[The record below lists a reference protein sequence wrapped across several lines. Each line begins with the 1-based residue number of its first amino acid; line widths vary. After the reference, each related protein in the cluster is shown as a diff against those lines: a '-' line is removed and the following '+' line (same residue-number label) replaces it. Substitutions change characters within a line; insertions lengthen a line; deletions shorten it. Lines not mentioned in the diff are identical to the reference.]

1 MGVKTL
7 RVVTILTPTLPLPC
21 QGGGNRHGARV
32 ALQRTAAVALPAR
45 ASPVILP
52 SRTVPVK
59 SSSRP
64 SAPGARLAGDS
75 PVLHGARKELEP
87 AVGSRRAEP
96 DARAVYLRIPQVRY
110 LCVAHQPAFEVLVA
124 LLELQPERPA
134 APIGQGLP
142 NMSL

>member
-1 MGVKTL
+1 VYL
-7 RVVTILTPTLPLPC
+7 RLDLLRAAGAPA
-21 QGGGNRHGARV
+21 HGR
-32 ALQRTAAVALPAR
+32 RR
-45 ASPVILP
+45 
-52 SRTVPVK
+52 
-59 SSSRP
+59 
-64 SAPGARLAGDS
+64 APGARLAGDS

-110 LCVAHQPAFEVLVA
+110 LCVAQEPAFEVLVA